1 MKASWIKFAD
11 HYLKSNNATR
21 AYMAAY
27 PKCTNEASA
36 WSLGSN
42 LLRNV
47 KVAEYIKQKQDE
59 MAKREIIKK
68 EDILNDLKIIVTQ
81 NLDTRPAIAIK
92 AYELAVKMLGFNAP
106 IENMVTVKGE
116 QPLFLPL
123 NKTEEDENNN

>member
-1 MKASWIKFAD
+1 MKDSWIKFAD
-11 HYLKSNNATR
+11 HYLKSNNATS
-21 AYMAAY
+21 AYKSAY
-27 PKCTNEASA
+27 PNCKNDASA
-36 WSLGSN
+36 WTLGSN

-47 KVAEYIKQKQDE
+47 KVANYIKEKQDE

-123 NKTEEDENNN
+123 NKTEEDENTN